1 MVLVMKKEM
10 LYPYIELPD
19 ETIITHSEIKEDNT
33 VLINFEQPVESG
45 FREARIELP
54 SYKLLYNE
62 GFDAEQ
68 IAFFEEFA
76 AGNLPD
82 GTPSYEV
89 SLYYYENGISDK
101 IVQDFGD
108 YRLLSTLTELRRLPD
123 RACQ

>member
-1 MVLVMKKEM
+1 MA
-10 LYPYIELPD
+10 
-19 ETIITHSEIKEDNT
+19 
-33 VLINFEQPVESG
+33 
-45 FREARIELP
+45 FR
-54 SYKLLYNE
+54 Y
-62 GFDAEQ
+62 G
-68 IAFFEEFA
+68 FFEEFA